1 MCHLQRHT
9 GFHHA
14 IAESPDDFGNGTVKD
29 AVISVLPQV
38 PATMIAMTVRPRGGR
53 PDVQDPKYSDDAML

>member
-38 PATMIAMTVRPRGGR
+38 PVVGVKKLPVYGNN
-53 PDVQDPKYSDDAML
+53 DP

>member
-38 PATMIAMTVRPRGGR
+38 PVKNAIVTFKIGNIA
-53 PDVQDPKYSDDAML
+53 AEE